1 MKVRTIF
8 TRKKNDSLNPLK
20 HKSWDDISIKLY
32 DEIVNINNNNEM
44 TDFEKNV
51 KILSLLMEKKED
63 DIMNEN
69 INNISDIVKYT
80 SFLSDFNFNK
90 DKKPKHLIIN
100 GMKCTIKYDIKD
112 MTYAQFT
119 DFQTFYKMGISEHMQ
134 NILSTLIVPDGHK
147 YGENYDI
154 DEFTN
159 AIYNE
164 LSITNAQTLLF
175 FFLKNSVYLFNS
187 SKTYLISQ
195 MKKMLKKENNP
206 QVREKITQT
215 LALLS
220 GYTV

>member
-20 HKSWDDISIKLY
+20 YKSWDDISIKLY

-119 DFQTFYKMGISEHMQ
+119 DFQTFYKMGINEHMQ
-134 NILSTLIVPDGHK
+134 NILSTLIVPDNHK
-147 YGENYDI
+147 YGEKYDI

-206 QVREKITQT
+206 QVREKIIQT